1 MTNKER
7 IRYFKDRKVIG
18 IDPGKN
24 GGIAVYSLD
33 KKRLVEVIKMPG
45 TPQELLQY
53 LRLFQFNSVCY
64 LERVGGLPG
73 MGGSAMF
80 NFGKQF
86 GHLEIA
92 LIATKI
98 PTNEVLPQK
107 WQKSLS
113 LGTKGSKSTTEWKN
127 KLKARA
133 QQLFPGVG
141 AITLAVS
148 DALLILKY
156 GIDQEKEK

>member
-7 IRYFKDRKVIG
+7 IKYFKDRKVIG

-33 KKRLVEVIKMPG
+33 KKRLIEVIKMPG
-45 TPQELLQY
+45 TPQELLHY

-86 GHLEIA
+86 QKRIA
-92 LIATKI
+92 YY
-98 PTNEVLPQK
+98 
-107 WQKSLS
+107 SL
-113 LGTKGSKSTTEWKN
+113 
-127 KLKARA
+127 
-133 QQLFPGVG
+133 
-141 AITLAVS
+141 
-148 DALLILKY
+148 
-156 GIDQEKEK
+156 

>member
-33 KKRLVEVIKMPG
+33 KKCLIEVIKMPG

-86 GHLEIA
+86 GHLEIF
-92 LIATKI
+92 ISDI
-98 PTNEVLPQK
+98 GNIIEGSEI
-107 WQKSLS
+107 KSII
-113 LGTKGSKSTTEWKN
+113 
-127 KLKARA
+127 
-133 QQLFPGVG
+133 LFY
-141 AITLAVS
+141 I
-148 DALLILKY
+148 Y
-156 GIDQEKEK
+156 